1 MLTLRLLRVE
11 RPDAG
16 AIFPTNIFTVQ
27 AGLATYEL
35 ACMLD
40 SLVRVSRRGEWNRQ
54 PPSSTCTTQLGMFT
68 HPEMGCQMPS
78 VALVQHAVAG
88 L

>member
-1 MLTLRLLRVE
+1 MLKLRHLRVE

-16 AIFPTNIFTVQ
+16 ATFPTNIFTVQ

-35 ACMLD
+35 ARMLD
-40 SLVRVSRRGEWNRQ
+40 SLVRVSRRGEWDRQ
-54 PPSSTCTTQLGMFT
+54 PPSSKCTTQPGAFT
-68 HPEMGCQMPS
+68 HPEMGCQAPS
-78 VALVQHAVAG
+78 VAIVQHAAAG